1 MKGAVQ
7 GEATTTAKMPV
18 EKEPTRLPLEPN
30 PPSLV
35 SDEPIFISLS
45 KTKPITNISKL
56 SNPTI
61 VGDCN

>member
-1 MKGAVQ
+1 MQ
-7 GEATTTAKMPV
+7 GEATTTAKIPV
-18 EKEPTRLPLEPN
+18 EKEPARLPLEPN

-45 KTKPITNISKL
+45 KTQPITNISKL